1 MTFVPE
7 NHYRNRTQFP
17 EAELA
22 KYYGK
27 EVAWSLDGTR
37 IVASGDDPRQV
48 CIAVGQ
54 AGLKSDE
61 VVLAYVPFPDELV
74 LGGTWMAEP
83 REGRE

>member
-7 NHYRNRTQFP
+7 THYANRDRLP

-22 KYYGK
+22 KFYGK

-37 IVASGDDPRQV
+37 ILAAGDDPGQV
-48 CIAVGQ
+48 CAAIQQ

-61 VVLAYVPFPDELV
+61 VVLAYVPFPDEIV
-74 LGGTWMAEP
+74 LGGAWLAEGDA
-83 REGRE
+83 E